1 MKKIIITENQLNMIN
16 ESINQEDDNRFRKE
30 VKVSI
35 GSHGN
40 LYGWIVDDVRT
51 YNDKMILSY
60 LIEEDYRKW
69 GINGI
74 SIMDIKGPSEIEV
87 ILECYEEDSD
97 EMVEK
102 EITIPLDWENSLY
115 TENRTGEGII
125 SIDDTLEI
133 SLYFRENNEIETELS
148 IDVYNL

>member
-60 LIEEDYRKW
+60 LIEVDYRKW